1 VTGVRRVGV
10 FGDQSVEEIVRVAEQ
25 AALDVV
31 QLHADPTPDTV
42 AAVKA
47 ATGLETWAAMRIA
60 NHVEEANLDALMSS
74 ADAIVFDTRA
84 DGALGGTGRAFDWAM
99 VTGLLDQRR
108 RAQARVVLAG
118 GLTPELAARAISALG
133 PDIVDVS
140 SGVETAPGVKD
151 HGLMRAFA
159 DAVRSAS

>member
-1 VTGVRRVGV
+1 
-10 FGDQSVEEIVRVAEQ
+10 
-25 AALDVV
+25 
-31 QLHADPTPDTV
+31 
-42 AAVKA
+42 
-47 ATGLETWAAMRIA
+47 MRIA